1 MQLLKDNT
9 NEHIQLIDSE
19 VGTRCVLQESIFLSS
34 NESKPVA
41 RYKFEP
47 GLLSKFEYLCYDVV
61 VHSYDLMV
69 FELTIIES
77 SSRKSAR
84 LTYGF
89 LNGVQARVRIPM
101 SSVLQNTL
109 FHDREGGWIKPI
121 SYGDV
126 VDLSLADTI
135 EINLIRKSE
144 ATAEWEQTE
153 VQLHSAAPKLLT
165 DPHIMAGTILDE
177 LGQDARR
184 VWSGK
189 TASFSEFEQR
199 VLEQHKQS
207 EQAAEPVHNYSR
219 WGGYKENT
227 LDTSGFFNTHHD
239 GNRWWLVD
247 PDGHPF
253 WSAGLDCVSPITTHA
268 TYNGLENGLP
278 WVPRPESEEY
288 DSIMNTHRDDLKMI
302 DYLVAGLIK
311 VFGFSNWYDAWT
323 QIFIY
328 LFHDIG
334 FNSVGNW
341 SDITLAQEKKLPYV
355 TGLLLDFDRTER
367 IFRDFPDVY
376 SPEFPQDLVDIAQGL
391 VPLKNDTALIGYF
404 LGNEPEWGFSDL
416 TPAAGMLIN
425 TGSCCTR
432 IEFKNY
438 LQNKYQSEAVFQ
450 KSWGCDV
457 SFNSIEKGVWSQEP
471 PEKADSDLESF
482 STIMISKLF
491 GDITRACK
499 KVDPHHL
506 NLGNRFY
513 TIPKKWALLG
523 MKDFD
528 VFSINSYND
537 VIQPEIETEIIAHVD
552 KPILIGEFHFGAL
565 DVGLHASG
573 IVRVKNQEDRGK
585 AYRVYVEDAVTK
597 PWCVGVHYFILYDQS
612 TMGRFDGEAYQIG
625 FLDVCNKPY
634 KEIYDAARKTHERLY
649 DLALGKCEPYTDRPE
664 YLSRLFC

>member
-1 MQLLKDNT
+1 MD
-9 NEHIQLIDSE
+9 EGES
-19 VGTRCVLQESIFLSS
+19 TRCVLQKSMFFSS
-34 NESKPVA
+34 NDCDSIIK
-41 RYKFEP
+41 YKFEP
-47 GLLSKFEYLCYDVV
+47 GLLSQFEYLCYDVV
-61 VHSYDLMV
+61 VHSYDLTV

-77 SSRKSAR
+77 ASGKSAR

-89 LNGVQARVRIPM
+89 LNGVQARVRIPL
-101 SSVLQNTL
+101 SSVLQNIL
-109 FHDREGGWIKPI
+109 FHEREGAWIKPI

-144 ATAEWEQTE
+144 SKVEWEQTE
-153 VQLHSAAPKLLT
+153 LQLHTAAPELLT
-165 DPHIMAGTILDE
+165 NPHIMAGTILDD

-184 VWSGK
+184 EWPGK
-189 TASFSEFEQR
+189 TTSFSEFEQR
-199 VLEQHKQS
+199 VLEQHTQS
-207 EQAAEPVHNYSR
+207 EQSPRLVKNYSQ
-219 WGGYKENT
+219 WGGYKERT
-227 LDTSGFFNTHHD
+227 VETSGYFNTHHD
-239 GNRWWLVD
+239 GTRWWLVD

-253 WSAGLDCVSPITTHA
+253 WSAGLDCVSPATTSA
-268 TYNGLENGLP
+268 TYNGLDNGLP
-278 WVPRPESEEY
+278 WTPALESEEY
-288 DSIMNTHRDDLKMI
+288 DSVMKTYRDDLKMI

-311 VFGFSNWYDAWT
+311 VFGFSHWYEAWT

-341 SDITLAQEKKLPYV
+341 SDIALAQEKKLPYV
-355 TGLLLDFDRTER
+355 TGLLLDFERTAL

-376 SPEFPQDLVDIAQGL
+376 SDTFPQDLIEIAQGL
-391 VPLKNDTALIGYF
+391 VPLKHDTALIGYF
-404 LGNEPEWGFSDL
+404 LGNEPEWGFSDV

-425 TGSCCTR
+425 TETCQTR
-432 IEFKNY
+432 VEFKNY
-438 LQNKYQSEAVFQ
+438 LINTYQNEEALQ
-450 KSWGCDV
+450 KIWGCDV

-471 PEKADSDLESF
+471 PESANGDLESF
-482 STIMISKLF
+482 STIMIAKLF
-491 GDITRACK
+491 GDITAACK

-537 VIQPEIETEIIAHVD
+537 VIQPEIETEIIAYVD

-612 TMGRFDGEAYQIG
+612 SMGRFDGEAYQVG

-634 KEIYDAARKTHERLY
+634 VEIYDAARKTHERLY